1 MILGIPPAR
10 ALMGFDPQLRT
21 DVEDKSLKG
30 FTPTAAQ
37 HIGEMQEQQMILTD
51 KMNKAK
57 EAMAQQYNKH
67 HKPMLFRIGNY
78 IYLCATNIKTT

>member
-37 HIGEMQEQQMILTD
+37 HIGEMQEQ
-51 KMNKAK
+51 
-57 EAMAQQYNKH
+57 
-67 HKPMLFRIGNY
+67 
-78 IYLCATNIKTT
+78 